1 MVRITKGRSY
11 VDKITFSDS
20 EFEATATQMPDG
32 EIKVECEKKKEMELP
47 AVIAVLVFTIIL
59 WVIDIKLMIPFLR
72 NGALRV
78 YTCYSIIVA
87 ISAMLMFIGIN
98 ELCKAKNANLIK
110 NHGAEHMVFTAYR
123 KLKRIPTVSE
133 AKEFSRINSH
143 CGINQFS
150 AIIVAQLIAIFV
162 YWCTGYIIS
171 EMLILT
177 VAPIFASLFPF
188 NLIGNIAQFWTTSEP
203 RESNIRLA
211 IAALEGLEER
221 VLLKEKIHSI
231 VDEMFKR

>member
-1 MVRITKGRSY
+1 MVRLSSGRSY

-20 EFEATATQMPDG
+20 EFEATATQMTDG

-47 AVIAVLVFTIIL
+47 VAIVALVFNIIL

-72 NGALRV
+72 NSALRV
-78 YTCYSIIVA
+78 YIFYSIIVVMH
-87 ISAMLMFIGIN
+87 AMLVLVAIN
-98 ELCKAKNANLIK
+98 ELRKAKNANLLK

-123 KLKRIPTVSE
+123 ELKRIPTVSE
-133 AKEFSRINSH
+133 TKKFSRINSH

-177 VAPIFASLFPF
+177 VAPRFASLFPF

-211 IAALEGLEER
+211 IAALEGLEDR